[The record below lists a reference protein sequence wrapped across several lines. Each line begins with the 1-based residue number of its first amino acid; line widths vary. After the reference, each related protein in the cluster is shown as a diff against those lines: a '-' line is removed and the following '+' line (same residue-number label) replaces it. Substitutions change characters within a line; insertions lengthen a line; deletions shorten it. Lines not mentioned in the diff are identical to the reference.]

1 MNIVM
6 LPANGHDARDFD
18 VVRAK
23 FGGEAWDWP
32 LHGAGASA
40 SRWADWV
47 EERAMPAVYVG
58 HSVGGFAAARLA
70 VRRPDLV
77 VGLVLISSGGFV
89 PRLGLVGEAFCAFK
103 GRVSVTASLE
113 GVFAR
118 HHTKGRNEHVRAMF
132 QRIEAKRRNRLWAE
146 TVAAVWRSFVA
157 PESCVLDLA
166 RNIQCPSLIVS
177 GARDPVIAPA
187 SGRAAQDAIVGAR
200 LIEMDTGHSPF
211 AEDPDGFFAELSPFL
226 DGLRQRAA

>member
-1 MNIVM
+1 
-6 LPANGHDARDFD
+6 
-18 VVRAK
+18 
-23 FGGEAWDWP
+23 
-32 LHGAGASA
+32 
-40 SRWADWV
+40 
-47 EERAMPAVYVG
+47 
-58 HSVGGFAAARLA
+58 
-70 VRRPDLV
+70 
-77 VGLVLISSGGFV
+77 
-89 PRLGLVGEAFCAFK
+89 
-103 GRVSVTASLE
+103 
-113 GVFAR
+113 
-118 HHTKGRNEHVRAMF
+118 MF